1 MLEAVLVFGVVIFVG
16 LFMVFV
22 KLSVVTRAKLLGH
35 PLALDLAVTSATL
48 MMHWGT
54 MTGLMS
60 ATMAGIICALATSA
74 GRSLFGYIEHD
85 AFHPGLIV
93 KRLPN

>member
-1 MLEAVLVFGVVIFVG
+1 MLEAVLVFGAVIFLG

-22 KLSVVTRAKLLGH
+22 KLPVVTRAKLLGH
-35 PLALDLAVTSATL
+35 PLALDLVVTGATL
-48 MMHWGT
+48 AMHWGT

-85 AFHPGLIV
+85 RFTPGLLV
-93 KRLPN
+93 KRI